1 MWLNQ
6 LKDALVLGQLD
17 RIASLINEM
26 PTFNTLEEMEQATYL
41 LQNVK
46 TFLEAGKAETSQT
59 LQQLKN
65 TINFL
70 QSTQT
75 DQPRSLNLKF

>member
-1 MWLNQ
+1 MWLTK
-6 LKDALVLGQLD
+6 LKTALLLGQLD

-26 PTFNTLEEMEQATYL
+26 PTFDTLEEMEQAAYL

-46 TFLEAGKAETSQT
+46 IFLEEGKAETSQI
-59 LQQLKN
+59 LHQLKN

-75 DQPRSLNLKF
+75 DQPASLNLKF

>member
-6 LKDALVLGQLD
+6 LKAALVLGQLD

>member
-6 LKDALVLGQLD
+6 LKTALVLGQLD

>member
-1 MWLNQ
+1 MWLNK
-6 LKDALVLGQLD
+6 LKTALVLGQLD

-26 PTFNTLEEMEQATYL
+26 PTFDTLEEMEQAAYL

-46 TFLEAGKAETSQT
+46 IFLEEGKAETSQI
-59 LQQLKN
+59 LHQLKN

-75 DQPRSLNLKF
+75 DQPASLNLKF

>member
-1 MWLNQ
+1 MWLTK
-6 LKDALVLGQLD
+6 LKTALVLGQLD

-26 PTFNTLEEMEQATYL
+26 PIFDTLEEMEQAYYL

-46 TFLEAGKAETSQT
+46 IFLEEGKAETSQI
-59 LQQLKN
+59 LHQLKN

-75 DQPRSLNLKF
+75 DQPASLNLKF

>member
-1 MWLNQ
+1 MWLTK
-6 LKDALVLGQLD
+6 LKTALVLGQLD
-17 RIASLINEM
+17 RIASLMNEM
-26 PTFNTLEEMEQATYL
+26 PSFDTLEEMEQAAYL

-46 TFLEAGKAETSQT
+46 IFLEEGKAETSQI
-59 LQQLKN
+59 LHQLKN

-75 DQPRSLNLKF
+75 EQPASLNLKF

>member
-1 MWLNQ
+1 MWLTK
-6 LKDALVLGQLD
+6 LKTALVLGQLD
-17 RIASLINEM
+17 RIASLIDEM
-26 PTFNTLEEMEQATYL
+26 PTFETLEEMEQAAYL

-46 TFLEAGKAETSQT
+46 TFLEAGKAETSQI